1 MLLPL
6 VIGAAAL
13 GMFAMKRRHWRRY
26 HHFHRMSYGHG
37 GGGCHGGYDH
47 HGPGHHGGWHGRG
60 GPYYVMAALDTTPGQ
75 EKVIREEVSR
85 MRERGRVARD
95 EAFAAR
101 GDLADALRADTFD
114 RARFD
119 AAASRVD
126 GAYASMKQALADSL
140 ARVHETLDARQR
152 EKLADF
158 LGSKRGPGFGPFR

>member
-6 VIGAAAL
+6 VIGAAAV
-13 GMFAMKRRHWRRY
+13 GFIIHKRRRWRRWHGF
-26 HHFHRMSYGHG
+26 HHGHG
-37 GGGCHGGYDH
+37 HGCHGGH
-47 HGPGHHGGWHGRG
+47 HGRWRG
-60 GPYYVMAALDTTPGQ
+60 GPYHVMAILDTSPAQ
-75 EKVIREEVSR
+75 EKVIREEMSR

-101 GDLADALRADTFD
+101 ADLAEVLRADTFD

-126 GAYASMKQALADSL
+126 GAYGGLKQSFAESL

-152 EKLADF
+152 ERLAE
-158 LGSKRGPGFGPFR
+158 LLSAKRGPGFGPFR

>member
-13 GMFAMKRRHWRRY
+13 GFLAVKRRRWRHY
-26 HHFHRMSYGHG
+26 HMHRHLAHAHGCGHHGHHGWHGHG
-37 GGGCHGGYDH
+37 GG
-47 HGPGHHGGWHGRG
+47 WRS

-85 MRERGRVARD
+85 LRERGRVARD

-119 AAASRVD
+119 AAAGRVD
-126 GAYASMKQALADSL
+126 GAYAALKAALGDSL

-158 LGSKRGPGFGPFR
+158 LGDKRAPGFGPFR